1 MMQGVLEQL
10 ALSETNKKKVWNLL
24 WSEMNW
30 FHTKLFLFQ
39 DELRKLVKTEHAR
52 IDKENK
58 KVEKK
63 TPDKSKV

>member
-1 MMQGVLEQL
+1 M

-58 KVEKK
+58 KVERK